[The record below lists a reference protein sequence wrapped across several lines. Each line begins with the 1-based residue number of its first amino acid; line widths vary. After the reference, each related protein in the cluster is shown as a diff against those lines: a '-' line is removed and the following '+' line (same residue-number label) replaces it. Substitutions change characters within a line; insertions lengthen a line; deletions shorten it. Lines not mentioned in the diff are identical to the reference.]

1 MTIRQPLNHDGKLFQ
16 AGTSRIRFWYSRRF
30 EMHPAALQ
38 LIPGLFDKMRLMKRR
53 TLIQSISAAALLP
66 ATTLLATSEKE
77 SHSSPDGD
85 TVYELRIYHCF
96 EGKLPDLLRRF
107 REHTTKIFERHS
119 MKNIAYWTPIDEPQK
134 SNTLVYILQHPS
146 REAAAANWK
155 AFSADPEWQSVQKA
169 SEANGK
175 IVEKVDSTFLVLT
188 DFSPILR

>member
-1 MTIRQPLNHDGKLFQ
+1 
-16 AGTSRIRFWYSRRF
+16 
-30 EMHPAALQ
+30 
-38 LIPGLFDKMRLMKRR
+38 MKRR